1 MNIGK
6 RLCFGLVV
14 SAAIAVS
21 SGAISSGNAQALKQV
36 PRSELQVNLSYAPLV
51 RDVAPAVVNVYTR
64 KVVKGGKRRSPFAGD
79 PLFERFFGD
88 QFGGRTRDRVQ
99 SSLGSGVIVGATGIV
114 VTNNH
119 VIENGTEFKVVL
131 SDRREFD
138 AELILQDE
146 RTDLAVLKLI
156 ADGETFP
163 TLEFF
168 DSDDAEVGDL
178 VLAIGN
184 PFGVG
189 QTVTS
194 GIISALARTHV
205 GVSDYQFFIQ
215 TDAPINPGNSGG
227 ALVAM
232 NGKLIGVN
240 TMIVSRSGGSVGIG
254 FAIPADMVRLVVES
268 AVNGGDIQRP
278 WLGAS
283 GQTVTGDLAQSL
295 SLDRPT
301 GVLINKI
308 HPGGPADK
316 AGIEVGDVVLRIDG
330 FEVNDMQ
337 SARYRLAT
345 LQIGDTTNVIYARDG
360 EEKTTRLKLLSP
372 PEEPPAHETT
382 IETASVMLGVTVAN
396 LSPAFNEAKGLDTMK
411 GGVMVVGI
419 SRRSP
424 AARVGLRPGDVIV
437 EINDTKIHSVADLVD
452 VTAAAQRRWSIAVER
467 GGRILRTTVRG

>member
-1 MNIGK
+1 MTS
-6 RLCFGLVV
+6 RLRNQLTICLSLLLFIT
-14 SAAIAVS
+14 A
-21 SGAISSGNAQALKQV
+21 GAGAQRQV
-36 PRSELQVNLSYAPLV
+36 PGSQAEVQLSYAPV
-51 RDVAPAVVNVYTR
+51 VKEVAPAVVNVYART
-64 KVVKGGKRRSPFAGD
+64 VVQGRERRSPFAGD
-79 PLFERFFGD
+79 PFFERFFGD

-99 SSLGSGVIVGATGIV
+99 SSLGSGVIVRSSGIV

-119 VIENGTEFKVVL
+119 VIEHGTEFKVVL
-131 SDRREFD
+131 ADRREFD

-146 RTDLAVLKLI
+146 RTDLAVLKLK
-156 ADGETFP
+156 AEGEVFP
-163 TLEFF
+163 TLEFH

-215 TDAPINPGNSGG
+215 TDAAINPGNSGG

-232 NGKLIGVN
+232 NGKLVGVN

-254 FAIPADMVRLVVES
+254 FAIPSNMVRLVVAS
-268 AVNGGDIQRP
+268 AVNGGKIKRP

-283 GQTVTGDLAQSL
+283 GQSVTGDLAATL
-295 SLDRPT
+295 ELDRPT
-301 GVLINKI
+301 GVLVNKV
-308 HPGGPADK
+308 HPGGPVDK
-316 AGIEVGDVVLRIDG
+316 AGLDVGDVILRIAG

-345 LQIGDTTNVIYARDG
+345 LEVGG
-360 EEKTTRLKLLSP
+360 KTDVVYVRSGKERVTQLKLLAP
-372 PEEPPAHETT
+372 PEEPAARETT
-382 IETASVMLGVTVAN
+382 IESASVLLGVTVAN
-396 LSPAFNEAKGLDTMK
+396 LSPAFNEAKGFDTMK
-411 GGVMVVGI
+411 EGVIVVGV

-424 AARVGLRPGDVIV
+424 ANRVGLRPGDVV
-437 EINDTKIHSVADLVD
+437 LKINDAEIGTVADV
-452 VTAAAQRRWSIAVER
+452 VNATAETRRRWSLVVER
-467 GGRILRTTVRG
+467 GGRILRVSVRG

>member
-1 MNIGK
+1 MKSSK
-6 RLCFGLVV
+6 RSRIGLVLPV
-14 SAAIAVS
+14 MLMIAAG
-21 SGAISSGNAQALKQV
+21 GAHAEKQV
-36 PRSELQVNLSYAPLV
+36 PESALQVDLSFAPIV
-51 RDVAPAVVNVYTR
+51 KDVAPAVVNVFTR
-64 KVVKGGKRRSPFAGD
+64 KVIEGRNTRSPFAGD

-99 SSLGSGVIVGATGIV
+99 SSLGSGVIVHSDGIV

-119 VIENGTEFKVVL
+119 VIEQGTEFKVVMA
-131 SDRREFD
+131 DRREFD

-146 RTDLAVLKLI
+146 RTDLAVLKLK
-156 ADGETFP
+156 ANGEVFP

-168 DSDDAEVGDL
+168 DSDEAEVGDL

-215 TDAPINPGNSGG
+215 TDAAINPGNSGG

-232 NGKLIGVN
+232 NGKLVGVN

-254 FAIPADMVRLVVES
+254 FAIPANMVRLVVET
-268 AVNGGDIQRP
+268 AVHGGKISRP

-295 SLDRPT
+295 GLDRPT
-301 GVLINKI
+301 GVLVNKL
-308 HPGGPADK
+308 HPGGPADN
-316 AGIEVGDVVLRIDG
+316 AGIEVGDVILQIDG

-345 LQIGDTTNVIYARDG
+345 LEVGGKADMTYFHDGRERDV
-360 EEKTTRLKLLSP
+360 RMNLKAP
-372 PEEPPAHETT
+372 PEEPAAHETT
-382 IETASVMLGVTVAN
+382 IKTASVMLGVTVAN
-396 LSPAFNEAKGLDTMK
+396 LSPAFNEAKGFDTMK
-411 GGVMVVGI
+411 EGVIVVGV
-419 SRRSP
+419 SNRSP
-424 AARVGLRPGDVIV
+424 ANRIGIKPGDVVLEINDV
-437 EINDTKIHSVADLVD
+437 EINTVEDLIE
-452 VTAAAQRRWSIAVER
+452 VTAEAQRRWALVVER
-467 GGRILRTTVRG
+467 GGRILRVRVRG

>member
-1 MNIGK
+1 MKLVK
-6 RLCFGLVV
+6 RNLAGLVIFTMLLIQAG
-14 SAAIAVS
+14 SAWAD
-21 SGAISSGNAQALKQV
+21 KQV
-36 PRSELQVNLSYAPLV
+36 PETALQVNLSYAPV
-51 RDVAPAVVNVYTR
+51 VKDVAPAVVNVFTR
-64 KVVKGGKRRSPFAGD
+64 KVVKGRNTRSPFAGD

-99 SSLGSGVIVGATGIV
+99 SSLGSGVIVRSNGIV

-119 VIENGTEFKVVL
+119 VIEQGTEFKVVL
-131 SDRREFD
+131 ADRREFD

-146 RTDLAVLKLI
+146 RTDLAVLKLK
-156 ADGETFP
+156 ANGEVFP

-168 DSDDAEVGDL
+168 DSDEAEVGDL

-215 TDAPINPGNSGG
+215 TDAAINPGNSGG

-232 NGKLIGVN
+232 NGKLVGVN

-254 FAIPADMVRLVVES
+254 FAIPANMMRLVVES
-268 AVNGGDIQRP
+268 AVNGGKINRP

-283 GQTVTGDLAQSL
+283 GQTVTGDLASTL
-295 SLDRPT
+295 GLDRPS
-301 GVLINKI
+301 GVLINKL

-316 AGIEVGDVVLRIDG
+316 AGIEVGDVILRIDG

-345 LQIGDTTNVIYARDG
+345 LEVGAKADVIIVRG
-360 EEKTTRLKLLSP
+360 GKERKVGLRLKAP
-372 PEEPPAHETT
+372 PHEPAAHETT
-382 IETASVMLGVTVAN
+382 ITTASVMLGVTVAN

-411 GGVMVVGI
+411 EGVMVIGI
-419 SRRSP
+419 SNRSP
-424 AARVGLRPGDVIV
+424 AARVGLRPGDVVLQVNDV
-437 EINDTKIHSVADLVD
+437 EINTVEDLVEA
-452 VTAAAQRRWSIAVER
+452 TAEAQRRWALVVER
-467 GGRILRTTVRG
+467 GGRILRVSMRG

>member
-1 MNIGK
+1 MRSSK
-6 RLCFGLVV
+6 RIRIGLVLPIMLLIQAG
-14 SAAIAVS
+14 SAWAD
-21 SGAISSGNAQALKQV
+21 KQV
-36 PRSELQVNLSYAPLV
+36 PETALQVNLSYAPV
-51 RDVAPAVVNVYTR
+51 VKDVAPAVVNVFTR
-64 KVVKGGKRRSPFAGD
+64 KVIKGRNTRSPFAGD

-99 SSLGSGVIVGATGIV
+99 SSLGSGVIVRSNGIV

-119 VIENGTEFKVVL
+119 VIEQGTEFKVVL
-131 SDRREFD
+131 ADRREFD

-146 RTDLAVLKLI
+146 RTDLAVLKLK
-156 ADGETFP
+156 AEGEVFP

-168 DSDDAEVGDL
+168 NSDEAEVGDL

-215 TDAPINPGNSGG
+215 TDAAINPGNSGG

-232 NGKLIGVN
+232 NGKLVGVN

-254 FAIPADMVRLVVES
+254 FAIPANMVRLVVAS
-268 AVNGGDIQRP
+268 AVNGGKINRP

-283 GQTVTGDLAQSL
+283 GQTVTGDLAPTL
-295 SLDRPT
+295 GLDRPT
-301 GVLINKI
+301 GVLINKL

-316 AGIEVGDVVLRIDG
+316 AGIEVGDVILRIDG

-345 LQIGDTTNVIYARDG
+345 LEVGGQADVIIVRG
-360 EEKTTRLKLLSP
+360 GKERKVGLRLKAP
-372 PEEPPAHETT
+372 PHEPAAHETT

-396 LSPAFNEAKGLDTMK
+396 LSPAFNEAKGFDTMK
-411 GGVMVVGI
+411 EGVIVVGV
-419 SRRSP
+419 SGRSP
-424 AARVGLRPGDVIV
+424 ANRVGLRPGDVV
-437 EINDTKIHSVADLVD
+437 LQINDTQIDTVED
-452 VTAAAQRRWSIAVER
+452 VIDATAEAQRRWDLAVER
-467 GGRILRTTVRG
+467 GGRILRVSMRV

>member
-1 MNIGK
+1 MNLYK
-6 RLCFGLVV
+6 RMGAGLLV
-14 SAAIAVS
+14 SVIVALLATGAIA
-21 SGAISSGNAQALKQV
+21 QKLV
-36 PRSELQVNLSYAPLV
+36 PTSELQLNLSYAPV
-51 RDVAPAVVNVYTR
+51 VKKVTPAVVNVYTR
-64 KVVKGGKRRSPFAGD
+64 KVVKGRQRRSPFAGD

-99 SSLGSGVIVGATGIV
+99 SSLGSGVIVRSNGIV

-131 SDRREFD
+131 ADRREFD

-146 RTDLAVLKLI
+146 RTDLAVLKLKT
-156 ADGETFP
+156 DGEVFP
-163 TLEFF
+163 TLDFF
-168 DSDDAEVGDL
+168 DSDKAEVGDL

-194 GIISALARTHV
+194 GIISALARTQV

-215 TDAPINPGNSGG
+215 TDAAINPGNSGG

-232 NGKLIGVN
+232 NGKLVGVN

-254 FAIPADMVRLVVES
+254 FAIPANMVRLVVDS
-268 AVNGGDIQRP
+268 AVNGGKINRP

-283 GQTVTGDLAQSL
+283 GQTVTGDIAQSL
-295 SLDRPT
+295 GLVRPT
-301 GVLINKI
+301 GILVNTL
-308 HPGGPADK
+308 HSGGPADQ
-316 AGIEVGDVVLRIDG
+316 AGLEVSDVVLRIDG

-345 LQIGDTTNVIYARDG
+345 LEIGDRTEVIYLRDG
-360 EEKTTRLKLLSP
+360 KEKKVMLKLSSP
-372 PEEPPAHETT
+372 PENPLAFETT

-396 LSPAFNEAKGLDTMK
+396 LSPAFNETRGLDTMK
-411 GGVMVVGI
+411 SGVMVTGVSG
-419 SRRSP
+419 RSP
-424 AARVGLRPGDVIV
+424 ANRMGLRPGDIV
-437 EINDTKIHSVADLVD
+437 LEINDTKIESVGDLVEA
-452 VTAAAQRRWSIAVER
+452 TAEARRRWSIVVER

>member
-1 MNIGK
+1 MKLVK
-6 RLCFGLVV
+6 RNLAGLVIFTMLLIQAG
-14 SAAIAVS
+14 SAWAD
-21 SGAISSGNAQALKQV
+21 KQV
-36 PRSELQVNLSYAPLV
+36 PETALQVNLSYAPV
-51 RDVAPAVVNVYTR
+51 VKDVAPAVVNVFTR
-64 KVVKGGKRRSPFAGD
+64 KVVKGRNMRSPFAGD

-99 SSLGSGVIVGATGIV
+99 SSLGSGVIVRSNGIV

-119 VIENGTEFKVVL
+119 VIEQGTEFKVVL
-131 SDRREFD
+131 ADRREFD

-146 RTDLAVLKLI
+146 RTDLAVLKLK
-156 ADGETFP
+156 ANGEVFP

-168 DSDDAEVGDL
+168 DSDEAEVGDL

-215 TDAPINPGNSGG
+215 TDAAINPGNSGG

-232 NGKLIGVN
+232 NGKLVGVN

-254 FAIPADMVRLVVES
+254 FAIPANMVRLVVES
-268 AVNGGDIQRP
+268 AVNGGKINRP

-283 GQTVTGDLAQSL
+283 GQTVTGDLASTL
-295 SLDRPT
+295 GLDRPS
-301 GVLINKI
+301 GVLINKL

-316 AGIEVGDVVLRIDG
+316 AGIEVGDVILRIDG

-345 LQIGDTTNVIYARDG
+345 LEVGAKADVIIVRG
-360 EEKTTRLKLLSP
+360 GTERKVGLRLKAP
-372 PEEPPAHETT
+372 PHEPAAHETT
-382 IETASVMLGVTVAN
+382 IATASVMLGVTVAN

-411 GGVMVVGI
+411 EGVMVIGI
-419 SRRSP
+419 SNRSP
-424 AARVGLRPGDVIV
+424 AARVGLRPGDVVLQVNDV
-437 EINDTKIHSVADLVD
+437 EINTVEDLVEA
-452 VTAAAQRRWSIAVER
+452 TAEAQRRWALVVER
-467 GGRILRTTVRG
+467 GGRILRVSMRG

>member
-1 MNIGK
+1 MKSSK
-6 RLCFGLVV
+6 RIRIGLVFPIMLLIQ
-14 SAAIAVS
+14 AG
-21 SGAISSGNAQALKQV
+21 GAWADKQV
-36 PRSELQVNLSYAPLV
+36 PETALQVNLSYAPV
-51 RDVAPAVVNVYTR
+51 VKDVAPAVVNVFTR
-64 KVVKGGKRRSPFAGD
+64 KVVKGRNTRSPFAGD

-99 SSLGSGVIVGATGIV
+99 SSLGSGVIVRSNGIV

-119 VIENGTEFKVVL
+119 VIEQGTEFKVVL
-131 SDRREFD
+131 ADRREFD

-146 RTDLAVLKLI
+146 RTDLAVLKLK
-156 ADGETFP
+156 ANGEVFP

-168 DSDDAEVGDL
+168 DSDEAEVGDL

-215 TDAPINPGNSGG
+215 TDAAINPGNSGG

-232 NGKLIGVN
+232 NGKLVGVN

-254 FAIPADMVRLVVES
+254 FAIPANMVRLVVAS
-268 AVNGGDIQRP
+268 AVNGGKINRP

-283 GQTVTGDLAQSL
+283 GQTVTGDLASTL
-295 SLDRPT
+295 GLDRPT
-301 GVLINKI
+301 GVLLNKL

-316 AGIEVGDVVLRIDG
+316 AGIDVGDVILRIDG

-345 LQIGDTTNVIYARDG
+345 LEVGGQADVIIVRG
-360 EEKTTRLKLLSP
+360 GKERKVGLTLKAP
-372 PEEPPAHETT
+372 PHEPAAHETT

-396 LSPAFNEAKGLDTMK
+396 LSPAFNEAKGFDTMK
-411 GGVMVVGI
+411 EGVIVVGV
-419 SRRSP
+419 SGRSP
-424 AARVGLRPGDVIV
+424 ANRVGLRPGDVV
-437 EINDTKIHSVADLVD
+437 LQINDVQIDTVED
-452 VTAAAQRRWSIAVER
+452 VIGATAEPQRRWDLAVER
-467 GGRILRTTVRG
+467 GGRILRVRMRG

>member
-1 MNIGK
+1 MNLYKRIGA
-6 RLCFGLVV
+6 GLLVTAIV
-14 SAAIAVS
+14 FLSATGAIA
-21 SGAISSGNAQALKQV
+21 QKQV
-36 PRSELQVNLSYAPLV
+36 PTSELQLNLSYAPV
-51 RDVAPAVVNVYTR
+51 VADVAPAVVNVYTR
-64 KVVKGGKRRSPFAGD
+64 KVVKGRQRRSPFAGD

-99 SSLGSGVIVGATGIV
+99 SSLGSGVIVRSNGIV

-119 VIENGTEFKVVL
+119 VIKDGTEFKVVL

-146 RTDLAVLKLI
+146 RTDLAILKLK
-156 ADGETFP
+156 ANGEIFP
-163 TLEFF
+163 TLDFY

-215 TDAPINPGNSGG
+215 TDAAINPGNSGG

-232 NGKLIGVN
+232 NGKLVGVN

-254 FAIPADMVRLVVES
+254 FAIPANMVRLVVET
-268 AVNGGDIQRP
+268 AVNGGKINRP
-278 WLGAS
+278 WLGAN
-283 GQTVTGDLAQSL
+283 GQTVTGDLARSL
-295 SLDRPT
+295 GLARPT
-301 GVLINKI
+301 GVLVNTL
-308 HPGGPADK
+308 HSGGPADQ
-316 AGIEVGDVVLRIDG
+316 AGIEIGDVLLRIDG

-345 LQIGDTTNVIYARDG
+345 LEIGGNTEVDMVRDG
-360 EEKTTRLKLLSP
+360 KKMKVKLKLSSP
-372 PEEPPAHETT
+372 PEDPPAFETT
-382 IETASVMLGVTVAN
+382 IESASVMLGVTVAN
-396 LSPAFNEAKGLDTMK
+396 LSPAFNETRGLDTMK
-411 GGVMVVGI
+411 RGVMVTGVSG
-419 SRRSP
+419 RSP
-424 AARVGLRPGDVIV
+424 ANRVGLRPGDVV
-437 EINDTKIHSVADLVD
+437 LEINDTKIESVDDLIEA
-452 VTAAAQRRWSIAVER
+452 TAESQRRWSLVVER

>member
-1 MNIGK
+1 MKLVK
-6 RLCFGLVV
+6 RNLAGLVIFTMLLIQPG
-14 SAAIAVS
+14 SAWAD
-21 SGAISSGNAQALKQV
+21 KQV
-36 PRSELQVNLSYAPLV
+36 PETALQVNLSYAPV
-51 RDVAPAVVNVYTR
+51 VKDVAPAVVNVFTR
-64 KVVKGGKRRSPFAGD
+64 KVVKGRNTRSPFAGD

-99 SSLGSGVIVGATGIV
+99 SSLGSGVIVRSNGIV

-119 VIENGTEFKVVL
+119 VIEQGTEFKVVL
-131 SDRREFD
+131 ADRREFD

-146 RTDLAVLKLI
+146 RTDLAVLKLK
-156 ADGETFP
+156 ANGEVFP

-168 DSDDAEVGDL
+168 DSDEAEVGDL

-215 TDAPINPGNSGG
+215 TDAAINPGNSGG

-232 NGKLIGVN
+232 NGKLVGVN

-254 FAIPADMVRLVVES
+254 FAIPANMVRLVVES
-268 AVNGGDIQRP
+268 AVNGGKINRP

-283 GQTVTGDLAQSL
+283 GQTVTGDLASTL
-295 SLDRPT
+295 GLDRPS
-301 GVLINKI
+301 GVLINKL

-316 AGIEVGDVVLRIDG
+316 AGIEVGDVILRIDG

-345 LQIGDTTNVIYARDG
+345 LEVGAKADVIIVRG
-360 EEKTTRLKLLSP
+360 GKERKVGLRLKAP
-372 PEEPPAHETT
+372 PHEPAAHETT
-382 IETASVMLGVTVAN
+382 IATASVMLGVTVAN

-411 GGVMVVGI
+411 EGVMVIGI
-419 SRRSP
+419 SNRSP
-424 AARVGLRPGDVIV
+424 AARVGLRPGDVVLQVNDV
-437 EINDTKIHSVADLVD
+437 EINTVEDLVEA
-452 VTAAAQRRWSIAVER
+452 TAEAQRRWALVVER
-467 GGRILRTTVRG
+467 GGRILRVSMRG

>member
-1 MNIGK
+1 MKISK
-6 RLCFGLVV
+6 RIRIGLVLPV
-14 SAAIAVS
+14 MLLIQAG
-21 SGAISSGNAQALKQV
+21 GAWADKQV
-36 PRSELQVNLSYAPLV
+36 PETALQVNLSYAPV
-51 RDVAPAVVNVYTR
+51 VKDVAPAVVNVFTR
-64 KVVKGGKRRSPFAGD
+64 KVVKGRNTRSPFAGD

-99 SSLGSGVIVGATGIV
+99 SSLGSGVIVHSDGIV

-119 VIENGTEFKVVL
+119 VIEQGTEFKVVL
-131 SDRREFD
+131 ADRREFD

-146 RTDLAVLKLI
+146 RTDLAVLKLK
-156 ADGETFP
+156 ANGEVFP

-168 DSDDAEVGDL
+168 DSDEAEVGDL

-215 TDAPINPGNSGG
+215 TDAAINPGNSGG

-232 NGKLIGVN
+232 NGKLVGVN

-254 FAIPADMVRLVVES
+254 FAIPANMVRLVVES
-268 AVNGGDIQRP
+268 AVNGGKINRP

-283 GQTVTGDLAQSL
+283 GQTVTGDLAATL
-295 SLDRPT
+295 GLDRPT
-301 GVLINKI
+301 GVLINKL
-308 HPGGPADK
+308 HPGGPADE
-316 AGIEVGDVVLRIDG
+316 AGIAVGDVILRIDG

-345 LQIGDTTNVIYARDG
+345 LEVGAKADVIIVRG
-360 EEKTTRLKLLSP
+360 GKERKVGLRLKAP
-372 PEEPPAHETT
+372 PHEPAAHETT

-411 GGVMVVGI
+411 EGVMVVGI
-419 SRRSP
+419 SNRSP
-424 AARVGLRPGDVIV
+424 AARVGLRPGDVVLQVNDI
-437 EINDTKIHSVADLVD
+437 EINTVEDLVEA
-452 VTAAAQRRWSIAVER
+452 TSEAQRRWALVVER
-467 GGRILRTTVRG
+467 GGRILRVRMRG